1 MSEVVPGIV
10 AHPRNE
16 INLDL
21 VHSVD
26 RDQMDSAGIITL
38 SEVKRGSVIHPAI
51 SLAVTAMRITLLLSQ
66 RTRETTKPAAS
77 DGDIPDW
84 Q

>member
-1 MSEVVPGIV
+1 MP
-10 AHPRNE
+10 HPHNE
-16 INLDL
+16 IGLDP

-26 RDQMDSAGIITL
+26 RGQMDSACIITPL
-38 SEVKRGSVIHPAI
+38 IVKRGSVIHPAI
-51 SLAVTAMRITLLLSQ
+51 SMAVTAMHITLLLSQ